1 MLQIVENEEKGPGQK
16 IESEM
21 AAHLAVIVETIH
33 VQRDE
38 GNGYWRR
45 FMQDLATTAVRGVA
59 GTAAAAAAARA
70 RFFPYT
76 QTAWQRRKK
85 LQEDLVEAGVIEA
98 SELQIA

>member
-38 GNGYWRR
+38 GNGVMRW
-45 FMQDLATTAVRGVA
+45 FMQDLETTATVG
-59 GTAAAAAAARA
+59 AAAGAAAVLGGLL
-70 RFFPYT
+70 PYT
-76 QTAWQRRKK
+76 HTAWQRQKK
-85 LQEDLVEAGVIEA
+85 LREDLVEAGVIEA